1 MRIEMNG
8 KEYQGDYVE
17 IINQLKKDNLIEK
30 DISTYEYANDLAY
43 LMMRF
48 FDKDVDTETTDLEKK
63 CEGLV
68 KELLRKGLAKRLD

>member
-1 MRIEMNG
+1 MRIEING
-8 KEYQGDYVE
+8 VEYEGDYVN
-17 IINQLKKDNLIEK
+17 IISQMKRDQLVEK
-30 DISTYEYANDLAY
+30 DISTMAYANDVEY

-68 KELLRKGLAKRLD
+68 KALLEKGLAKRLE